1 MNILI
6 VGATSGI
13 GHELWRHYAVQ
24 GNRVAVMG
32 RRAAELE
39 TMVGTAPDHTIA
51 SVCDIADLHS
61 FNAAFDSIT
70 RELGAIDLII
80 ICAGVGDLNPD
91 LDVDSE
97 LSTVRVNVQ
106 GWTNCVARAYKQL
119 SEQGR
124 GHLVTI
130 TSVGGLQP
138 TPVAPS
144 YSASKAYQ
152 INYTKSL
159 QAKSK
164 GTGIFVTEIRPGL
177 VDTRMAKGEGLFWVM
192 PLDKVTRAI
201 IRAIDRKRT
210 RLIVTRRWRVLNY
223 LLKHFM

>member
-1 MNILI
+1 M
-6 VGATSGI
+6 
-13 GHELWRHYAVQ
+13 HKRQ
-24 GNRVAVMG
+24 
-32 RRAAELE
+32 
-39 TMVGTAPDHTIA
+39 
-51 SVCDIADLHS
+51 
-61 FNAAFDSIT
+61 
-70 RELGAIDLII
+70 
-80 ICAGVGDLNPD
+80 
-91 LDVDSE
+91 
-97 LSTVRVNVQ
+97 VQ
-106 GWTNCVARAYKQL
+106 GWTNCVVRAYKQL
-119 SEQGR
+119 SEQGV

>member
-13 GHELWRHYAVQ
+13 GHELWCHYAVQ

-51 SVCDIADLHS
+51 SVCDIADTQS
-61 FNAAFDSIT
+61 FDTTFDRIVN
-70 RELGAIDLII
+70 ELGTLDLVIV
-80 ICAGVGDLNPD
+80 CAGIGELNP
-91 LDVDSE
+91 E
-97 LSTVRVNVQ
+97 LNIATELTTVGVNVT
-106 GWTNCVARAYKQL
+106 GWTNCVDCVYRQL

-124 GHLVTI
+124 GHLVTV

-177 VDTRMAKGEGLFWVM
+177 VDTRMAKGEELFWVM